1 MPERLLIL
9 NPGSTSTKA
18 AVYDGTRPLFSRS
31 IPHSNQDLAP
41 FPTLNDQLDYRV
53 ALVRG
58 LLAQERVDL
67 STLTAVVGRGGIL
80 PNIVAGGYQVN
91 DALVDCL
98 LHYPVFEHTSNLGG
112 VMALAFARPLGI
124 PAYIY
129 DAVTS
134 DELLPEAR
142 ITGFKGVTRT
152 SFCHVLNARATA
164 HKYAESRGLAYK
176 DMNLVV
182 AHLGGGISISAH
194 SHGRIIDSVSDDA
207 GPFSPDRSG
216 STNTLYVVDLCY
228 SGKYTKAEMLKKL
241 RGEGG
246 MSALLGTHDC
256 REIERRIQ
264 AGDERAALV
273 YKAQALQIAKG
284 VGTLLGCFTELIDA
298 VILTGGLAYSK
309 MLTDMVIGYLHN
321 LARVVVIPGENEME
335 ALALGGLRLLRGEE
349 PVHTFAPACDLSVIP

>member
-98 LHYPVFEHTSNLGG
+98 LHYPVFEHASNLGG

-142 ITGFKGVTRT
+142 VTGFREVTRT

-164 HKYAESRGLAYK
+164 HKYAQAMGRTYG

-207 GPFSPDRSG
+207 GPFSPDRAG
-216 STNTLYVVDLCY
+216 SLNMQYVVELCY
-228 SGKYTKAEMLKKL
+228 SGRYTKAQMMKKI

-246 MSALLGTHDC
+246 MSALLGTHDA

-264 AGDERAALV
+264 NGDEHAALV
-273 YKAQALQIAKG
+273 YRAQALQIAKG
-284 VGTLLGCFTELIDA
+284 VGIMLGCFQELIDA
-298 VILTGGLAYSK
+298 VILTGGLAHSK
-309 MLTDMVIGYLHN
+309 MLTDMVVGYLHD
-321 LARVVVIPGENEME
+321 LCRIVILPGENEME
-335 ALALGGLRLLRGEE
+335 ALALGTLRMLQGEE
-349 PVHTFAPACDLSVIP
+349 PVHTYYPVCPLPVR

>member
-1 MPERLLIL
+1 MPHLILVL

-18 AVYDGTRPLFSRS
+18 AVYQDTAPLLQKSFQ
-31 IPHSNQDLAP
+31 HSNRDLAP
-41 FPTLNDQLDYRV
+41 YPTLNDQLDYRV

-58 LLAQERVDL
+58 WLAQEGFAL
-67 STLTAVVGRGGIL
+67 SRLTAVVGRGGII
-80 PNIVAGGYQVN
+80 PGIVAGGYAV
-91 DALVDCL
+91 DEALVDCL
-98 LHYPVFEHTSNLGG
+98 RNHPVFDHASNLGG
-112 VMALAFARPLGI
+112 MMAQSFALPLGI

-134 DELLPEAR
+134 DELLPEAKV
-142 ITGFKGVTRT
+142 TGFKEVTRT

-164 HKYAESRGLAYK
+164 HKYAQAMGRRYE

-207 GPFSPDRSG
+207 GPFSPDRAG
-216 STNTLYVVDLCY
+216 SLNMLYVVDLCY

-256 REIERRIQ
+256 QEVERRIDQ
-264 AGDERAALV
+264 GDEWAALV

-284 VGTLLGCFTELIDA
+284 VGIMLGCFTQLIDA
-298 VILTGGLAYSK
+298 VILTGGLANSK
-309 MLTDMVIGYLHN
+309 RLTSMVIDYLHN
-321 LARVVVIPGENEME
+321 LCRVVVIPGENEME
-335 ALALGGLRLLRGEE
+335 ALALGALRLLKGEE
-349 PVHTFAPACDLSVIP
+349 QPHTFHPVCPLPPR

>member
-1 MPERLLIL
+1 MSYRLLIL
-9 NPGSTSTKA
+9 NPGSTSTKV
-18 AVYDGTRPLFSRS
+18 AVYEEEHPIFVRS
-31 IPHSNQDLAP
+31 ITHTNHDLAP

-58 LLAQERVDL
+58 ALGQAGIDLASL
-67 STLTAVVGRGGIL
+67 SCVVGRGGII
-80 PNIVAGGYQVN
+80 PGIVAGGYVVN
-91 DALVDCL
+91 DDLADCL
-98 LHYPVFEHTSNLGG
+98 RNHPVFDHASNLGG
-112 VMALAFARPLGI
+112 LMAQAFAQPLGI

-142 ITGFKGVTRT
+142 VTGFKEVTRT

-164 HKYAESRGLAYK
+164 HKYAEARGLRYE

-207 GPFSPDRSG
+207 GPFSPDRAG
-216 STNTLYVVDLCY
+216 SLNMRYVVELCY
-228 SGKYTKAEMLKKL
+228 SGKYTKAQMLKKL

-256 REIERRIQ
+256 QEIERRIQ
-264 AGDERAALV
+264 AGDEKAALV
-273 YKAQALQIAKG
+273 YKAQALQISKG
-284 VGTLLGCFTELIDA
+284 VGIMLGCFTELIDA
-298 VILTGGLAYSK
+298 VILTGGLANSK

-321 LARVVVIPGENEME
+321 LVRVVILPGENEME
-335 ALALGGLRLLRGEE
+335 ALALGGLRILNGREKARIFQP
-349 PVHTFAPACDLSVIP
+349 PVKL

>member
-1 MPERLLIL
+1 MYTILVL

-18 AVYDGTRPLFSRS
+18 AVYEDRRQVRLTA
-31 IPHSNQDLAP
+31 ITHTNQDLSP
-41 FPTLNDQLDYRV
+41 YPSLNDQLEYRV
-53 ALVRG
+53 GLVRKW
-58 LLAQERVDL
+58 LEEAHFDF
-67 STLTAVVGRGGIL
+67 STLDAVVGRGGII
-80 PNIVAGGYQVN
+80 PNIVAGGY
-91 DALVDCL
+91 LVDEQMDDCL
-98 LHYPVFEHTSNLGG
+98 KNHPVFDHASNLGG
-112 VMALAFARPLGI
+112 MMARAFALPLGI

-142 ITGFKGVTRT
+142 VTGFKEVTRS
-152 SFCHVLNARATA
+152 SFCHVLNARATSI
-164 HKYAESRGLAYK
+164 KYAQTMGRKYE

-182 AHLGGGISISAH
+182 AHMGGGISISAH

-216 STNTLYVVDLCY
+216 SLNLEYVLDLCY
-228 SGKYTKAEMLKKL
+228 SGRYTRAEMMKKL

-256 REIERRIQ
+256 REIERRIKN
-264 AGDERAALV
+264 GDERAALV

-284 VGTLLGCFTELIDA
+284 VGIMLGCFTELIDA
-298 VILTGGLAYSK
+298 VILTGGLANSK

-321 LARVVVIPGENEME
+321 LCRVVVIPGENEME
-335 ALALGGLRLLRGEE
+335 ALALGALRILTGEE
-349 PVHTFAPACDLSVIP
+349 QLHQFRPACAIGSND